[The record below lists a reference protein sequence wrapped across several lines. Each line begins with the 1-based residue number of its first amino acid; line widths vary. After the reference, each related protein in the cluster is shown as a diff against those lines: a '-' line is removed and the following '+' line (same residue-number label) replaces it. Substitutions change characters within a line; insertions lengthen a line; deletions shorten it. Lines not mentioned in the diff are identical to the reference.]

1 MKIPFIPQP
10 QFGSGS
16 KWSFGAT
23 VCGAWNG
30 LAWTVGVLLLLP
42 MGLRAQQEVMIS
54 QYLFNGLLLNPAYA
68 GSHPYLS
75 TSALHRNQW
84 MGITGAPTSQIL
96 AADGPVAGDALGI
109 GVLAQR
115 DQIGIST
122 QMDISINVCYRM
134 RMPVGHWAWGLRVGG
149 TNYRAN
155 LADAVI
161 WDVGDPAYEAGLA
174 QAFVPKVGVGTYYH
188 NERFYLGLSVPVAYA
203 WEEPLH
209 AGAGRIFEPH
219 GYFQAGAVFH
229 SSRDLTLKP
238 SFLVKY
244 TQAAPA
250 EVDFNLHAF
259 IRNKFCIGAGYRTG
273 AMWVAMAEFQVTP
286 QLRLGY
292 AHDFTTT
299 PLQDLQS
306 GTHEIMLGWD
316 WGPSLI
322 KSRSP
327 RYF

>member
-1 MKIPFIPQP
+1 MK
-10 QFGSGS
+10 
-16 KWSFGAT
+16 KWSILGL
-23 VCGAWNG
+23 G
-30 LAWTVGVLLLLP
+30 LACTLALVCLGKV
-42 MGLRAQQEVMIS
+42 RAQQEVMIS

-75 TSALHRNQW
+75 SSALHRNQW
-84 MGITGAPTSQIL
+84 LGIQGAPTSQIW
-96 AADGPVAGDALGI
+96 AADGPIAGGALGI
-109 GVLAQR
+109 GGLAQR

-122 QMDISINVCYRM
+122 SLDVSLNVCYRM
-134 RMPVGHWAWGLRVGG
+134 RLPVGHWAWGLRVGG

-161 WDVGDPAYEAGLA
+161 WDLGDPAYEAGLA

-188 NERFYLGLSVPVAYA
+188 NERFYLGLSVPVVYA
-203 WEEPLH
+203 FEEPLH
-209 AGAGRIFEPH
+209 AGAGTLFEPH
-219 GYFQAGAVFH
+219 AYFQSGAVFH
-229 SSRDLTLKP
+229 STRNLTLKP

-244 TQAAPA
+244 TEAAPI

-259 IRNKFCIGAGYRTG
+259 LNERFCLGAGYRSG
-273 AMWVAMAEFQVTP
+273 AMWVAMAEFQLNNHFRV
-286 QLRLGY
+286 GY

-299 PLQDLQS
+299 PLQSLQS
-306 GTHEIMLGWD
+306 GTHEVMLGWD
-316 WGPSLI
+316 WGPSLV

>member
-1 MKIPFIPQP
+1 MKMHSVPYSNFLPCQEMTALA
-10 QFGSGS
+10 SGWQAM
-16 KWSFGAT
+16 KGMAL
-23 VCGAWNG
+23 AG
-30 LAWTVGVLLLLP
+30 LLAFLTPTGML
-42 MGLRAQQEVMIS
+42 GQQEVMIS

-96 AADGPVAGDALGI
+96 AADGPVAGDALGL
-109 GVLAQR
+109 GFLAQR

-122 QMDISINVCYRM
+122 QMDFSINVTYRL
-134 RMPVGHWAWGLRVGG
+134 RLPVGHWAWGLRLGG
-149 TNYRAN
+149 THYRAN

-161 WDVGDPAYEAGLA
+161 WDVGDPAYEAGMA
-174 QAFVPKVGVGTYYH
+174 QAFVPKVGFGTYYH
-188 NERFYLGLSVPVAYA
+188 NERFYLGLSVPVVYA

-209 AGAGRIFEPH
+209 AGAGQIFEPH
-219 GYFQAGAVFH
+219 GYFHAGAVFH
-229 SSRDLTLKP
+229 STRDLTLKP

-259 IRNKFCIGAGYRTG
+259 IRDKFCIGAGYRTG
-273 AMWVAMAEFQVTP
+273 AMWVAMAEYQVTP
-286 QLRLGY
+286 QLRIGY

-299 PLQDLQS
+299 ALQDLQS

-316 WGPSLI
+316 WGPSLV